1 MNGEVGQGNFVLW
14 VTPYTLIL
22 SCVSLEWNSQ

>member
-14 VTPYTLIL
+14 GLWYSNFSSNFLKD
-22 SCVSLEWNSQ
+22 